1 MGPIAVKMESSNSF
15 SKQINS
21 PNKVQKPK
29 RQRNRVP
36 VSCLA
41 CKKRKVKCDKGK
53 PACGGCVR
61 NGVGHLCQYINPPW
75 IDNDA
80 SGGGSS
86 PLASCQSLLS
96 PVKDRKSVV

>member
-1 MGPIAVKMESSNSF
+1 MW
-15 SKQINS
+15 
-21 PNKVQKPK
+21 
-29 RQRNRVP
+29 
-36 VSCLA
+36 
-41 CKKRKVKCDKGK
+41 
-53 PACGGCVR
+53 GCVR

-96 PVKDRKSVV
+96 PVKIETTSEYKQLKSQNEKTISNQKRK